1 MHLYG
6 CKRIMFLHNFF
17 KRSFKAFILG
27 QVLLSFTAFPAQS
40 TQCSLGKAYKVAVFQ
55 AGSYSDFQ
63 KVFRQTTLA
72 LQRNGFINGELIDR
86 NFLLDKNNSF
96 QKMAQKTHGGCI
108 EFVEDGFYD
117 GYWDHDKAKDLADT
131 LKNRIKSS
139 NDISMVW
146 ALGTVAGQM
155 LTDSSLNVPVLVMTP
170 TDPESSGII
179 GPGEFSNKK
188 NIHVQKEMNRYE
200 SELRL
205 FYNTFKFKNLG
216 VIIDDNPIN
225 QPGQAVPII
234 RKLSQE
240 LKFNLIECKGP
251 VIGDNHAKTQSAFST
266 CALNLA
272 ANDAVDAVYVPMGN
286 GASPD
291 NFYYQIKPLIDRKL
305 PIFSQTGEN
314 EVQMGALMAL
324 SNADLQASG
333 EFEARVIERIVKGEK
348 PEMISQYY
356 YAPLNLCLNLET
368 ARLIDFKPSFD
379 LLIGVDLVFDRIKK

>member
-1 MHLYG
+1 
-6 CKRIMFLHNFF
+6 
-17 KRSFKAFILG
+17 
-27 QVLLSFTAFPAQS
+27 
-40 TQCSLGKAYKVAVFQ
+40 
-55 AGSYSDFQ
+55 
-63 KVFRQTTLA
+63 
-72 LQRNGFINGELIDR
+72 
-86 NFLLDKNNSF
+86 
-96 QKMAQKTHGGCI
+96 
-108 EFVEDGFYD
+108 
-117 GYWDHDKAKDLADT
+117 
-131 LKNRIKSS
+131 
-139 NDISMVW
+139 
-146 ALGTVAGQM
+146 
-155 LTDSSLNVPVLVMTP
+155 
-170 TDPESSGII
+170 
-179 GPGEFSNKK
+179 
-188 NIHVQKEMNRYE
+188 MNRYE

-272 ANDAVDAVYVPMGN
+272 ANDAVDAVYIPMGN

>member
-1 MHLYG
+1 
-6 CKRIMFLHNFF
+6 MFLHNFF

-27 QVLLSFTAFPAQS
+27 QVLLSFAAFSAQS
-40 TQCSLGKAYKVAVFQ
+40 TQCSLGNAYKVAVFQ

-117 GYWDHDKAKDLADT
+117 GYWDHDKAKELADT

-240 LKFNLIECKGP
+240 LKFNLIEC
-251 VIGDNHAKTQSAFST
+251 
-266 CALNLA
+266 
-272 ANDAVDAVYVPMGN
+272 
-286 GASPD
+286 
-291 NFYYQIKPLIDRKL
+291 
-305 PIFSQTGEN
+305 
-314 EVQMGALMAL
+314 
-324 SNADLQASG
+324 
-333 EFEARVIERIVKGEK
+333 
-348 PEMISQYY
+348 
-356 YAPLNLCLNLET
+356 
-368 ARLIDFKPSFD
+368 
-379 LLIGVDLVFDRIKK
+379 